1 MSYLDARIL
10 DKLTKILAK
19 QTEEVTSLVTPEQQ
33 DLDAIVASNNRIIL
47 LMGEQND
54 LLAQMLLEMK
64 QVKLGMSLALEEDLA
79 EVYQDSGETVGIDA

>member
-1 MSYLDARIL
+1 MAYLDARIL
-10 DKLTKILAK
+10 DKLTKILVK

-33 DLDAIVASNNRIIL
+33 DLDAIVASNNRIIF

>member
-33 DLDAIVASNNRIIL
+33 DLDAIVASNSRLIT